1 MPDILVLIVISPSQV
16 LIAIKLN
23 FLQLERVIVAE
34 VAIWQ

>member
-23 FLQLERVIVAE
+23 FLLLERVIVAE